1 VEKIETYS
9 QQETFERDGLSFSCV
24 QYYQRDQE
32 GMDFVD
38 GETMNKNLLIR
49 QDAYREKAGLL
60 NSEDIKAIRKI
71 YHLSQKD
78 FGQIL
83 GLGQIDIARYETKA
97 VQTRSIN
104 DLLLR
109 SREDPLWFY
118 GKYCSFAPQMT
129 LDKRMEVA
137 KAIEAYSSSKGIKE
151 IACKNAIDS
160 AYLPYRSRPEMRGNQ
175 DLSLPAVI
183 SIINLAS
190 AQGIKLYKTK
200 LAKLLFYCD
209 FLSQKR
215 TGKGL
220 TGIVYSHA
228 SYGALPVAYD
238 ALLSYPGIQVEE
250 AVVYPEEDV
259 ECLSSLV
266 KTKGKNSLNQEQTE
280 LVKSVLNALGG
291 LSSSQISTRM
301 HQENAYRLTKSGQ
314 IISYQFAKDLQGF

>member
-1 VEKIETYS
+1 MRIVVSGSSCLLSISQNIERRAIVDILNKKPS
-9 QQETFERDGLSFSCV
+9 SAMGCLFPAFK
-24 QYYQRDQE
+24 RDQE

-49 QDAYREKAGLL
+49 QDAYRKKAGLL
-60 NSEDIKAIRKI
+60 TSEDIKAIRKI

-151 IACKNAIDS
+151 IACKKRHRFSLS
-160 AYLPYRSRPEMRGNQ
+160 A
-175 DLSLPAVI
+175 LSEP
-183 SIINLAS
+183 S
-190 AQGIKLYKTK
+190 
-200 LAKLLFYCD
+200 
-209 FLSQKR
+209 
-215 TGKGL
+215 
-220 TGIVYSHA
+220 
-228 SYGALPVAYD
+228 
-238 ALLSYPGIQVEE
+238 
-250 AVVYPEEDV
+250 
-259 ECLSSLV
+259 
-266 KTKGKNSLNQEQTE
+266 
-280 LVKSVLNALGG
+280 
-291 LSSSQISTRM
+291 
-301 HQENAYRLTKSGQ
+301 
-314 IISYQFAKDLQGF
+314 